1 MKERIRIKVKT
12 GLKDLYTFMLYHNY
26 TSFNGLFGLACGIA
40 CLVAGLCFP
49 ERLGSVFLIA
59 DILVV
64 WYTIGTPFALYVK
77 AINQTKKSI
86 VFKNDI
92 IYFMDTTGFT
102 VKVAQESVRAEW
114 SEVTKVVAVFGRIYI
129 YMGRN
134 NAHILPIDQLDAQLD
149 EVVALIKASVDQKK
163 LKGKIFKD
171 GKNNK

>member
-12 GLKDLYTFMLYHNY
+12 GLKDLYTFMLYHTY
-26 TSFNGLFGLACGIA
+26 TSFNGLFGLACGIL
-40 CLVAGLCFP
+40 CLVAGLGFA
-49 ERLGSVFLIA
+49 ERLGPWFLLA
-59 DILVV
+59 DIMGV
-64 WYTIGTPFALYVK
+64 WYTVGTPFALYVK
-77 AINQTKKSI
+77 AIKQTKRSI

-92 IYFMDTTGFT
+92 IYFMDSSGFT

-114 SEVTKVVAVFGRIYI
+114 SEVTKVAAVFGRIYI

-134 NAHILPIDQLDAQLD
+134 NAHILPIDQLDTQLD
-149 EVVALIKASVDQKK
+149 EVVSLIKASVDQKK